1 MNYKTEPKVIH
12 SLSDLDPEGSYTYA
26 DYLRWEFDERV
37 ELIKGR
43 LFKMSPGPNTSHQSV
58 SQRINRFLLN
68 YFYQKSCFTF
78 AAPFDIRLPVGRK
91 KGEYTTVVQ
100 PDLGVICDA
109 SKLDEKGC
117 AGAPDLVIEI
127 LSPGNTRREMREKYE
142 VYQESG
148 VREYWLVNPVEKV
161 VFIYILNNQHT
172 FIGLAPAVDGD
183 ILRSHIFPELEVDL
197 NEVFA

>member
-1 MNYKTEPKVIH
+1 MNYKTEPKKIH
-12 SLSDLDPEGSYTYA
+12 SLSELDPDGSYTYA

-43 LFKMSPGPNTSHQSV
+43 LFKMSPGPNTMHQRASGRLSRV
-58 SQRINRFLLN
+58 LLN
-68 YFYQKSCFTF
+68 YFHQKSCQLFI
-78 AAPFDIRLPVGRK
+78 APFDVRLPVGRK
-91 KGEYTTVVQ
+91 KGQYTTVVQ
-100 PDLGVICDA
+100 PDICVICDE
-109 SKLDEKGC
+109 SKIDAQGCKGT
-117 AGAPDLVIEI
+117 PDLIVEI
-127 LSPGNTRREMREKYE
+127 LSPGNSRREMREKFE

-161 VFIYILNNQHT
+161 VFIYILNDQHT

-197 NEVFA
+197 KEVFA